1 MWINIFVAHKQFME
15 DTDPLISNSSK
26 KQSIKVKK
34 HFWTYLKINRHFQ
47 TDFGDIQDITIILI
61 LTFFGILTRIYRV
74 QFPSQV
80 LNQERIIGEQIN
92 KYYSGDFFQD
102 FSNPP
107 ISSLFYFYISQL
119 SDYSPQFDYSFNTS
133 TFNKERFPIQFRT
146 ISAILSG
153 FCVPLIYCSF
163 RLISPSIQTS
173 IFSNRV
179 TSFSCSTLYLFETS
193 LLSQGRYFFID
204 GLFQFLF
211 VLSLFFIFF
220 EDYIGNPIIFIG
232 KNLIVSLLF
241 TTNPVRSIG
250 LIFTVIF
257 KNFINYRPREFVDL
271 GCSISRTIFLLVF
284 ILFCQYIQYFFH
296 ISLLP
301 YKSQSTEKCQSYI
314 DHILIPKN
322 ETNLRKRSES
332 VTLFTLFRISTYLIL
347 FHASDDT
354 FLSKEMET
362 SPLKWPFGNF
372 LKAIVYADDYN
383 HGINPST
390 AFHHYYLCFPNI
402 IIYSL
407 VIIFFVI
414 SIVDV
419 FRGISLTIQ
428 QRVKRFCYMLI
439 FLRGYFLS
447 WLPFLFMSHTYLYQY
462 SSSLIFGIFL
472 ISYFIELHI
481 KPNISVWI
489 NMFIILLFFLN
500 YILVSPY
507 IYGLRRPY
515 RSFD

>member
-1 MWINIFVAHKQFME
+1 ME

-26 KQSIKVKK
+26 KQSMKVKK

-74 QFPSQV
+74 QFPLQA

-92 KYYSGDFFQD
+92 KYHSGDFFQD

-107 ISSLFYFYISQL
+107 ISSVFYFYISQL
-119 SDYSPQFDYSFNTS
+119 SDYNPQFNYSFNPN

-163 RLISPSIQTS
+163 RLIIPSIRTS

-179 TSFSCSTLYLFETS
+179 TSITCSALYMLETS

-220 EDYIGNPIIFIG
+220 EDYIGNPIIFIV
-232 KNLIVSLLF
+232 KNLLISLSF
-241 TTNPVRSIG
+241 TTSPVRSIG
-250 LIFTVIF
+250 LIFAVVF

-314 DHILIPKN
+314 DHILISKN

-332 VTLFTLFRISTYLIL
+332 ATLFTLFRHIL
-347 FHASDDT
+347 SFSMLQT
-354 FLSKEMET
+354 TRFYRK
-362 SPLKWPFGNF
+362 KW
-372 LKAIVYADDYN
+372 
-383 HGINPST
+383 
-390 AFHHYYLCFPNI
+390 
-402 IIYSL
+402 
-407 VIIFFVI
+407 
-414 SIVDV
+414 
-419 FRGISLTIQ
+419 
-428 QRVKRFCYMLI
+428 
-439 FLRGYFLS
+439 
-447 WLPFLFMSHTYLYQY
+447 
-462 SSSLIFGIFL
+462 
-472 ISYFIELHI
+472 
-481 KPNISVWI
+481 KPVH
-489 NMFIILLFFLN
+489 
-500 YILVSPY
+500 
-507 IYGLRRPY
+507 
-515 RSFD
+515 